1 MDGSHVSSTWNGLE
15 WMRGDMTGG
24 GCVEWLKGG
33 LIGFAVTFCASELTG
48 LLICI

>member
-1 MDGSHVSSTWNGLE
+1 MSSTWNGLE
-15 WMRGDMTGG
+15 WMGGDMTEG